1 MNETRDERLGE
12 LLAAHIDAPP
22 AVPEFTERLWQR
34 IEAAGI
40 ERDVRRRS
48 LWRRR
53 PLLAAAVFAAAA
65 AAVLAVSLL
74 GGGDTAVKSPV
85 IEPLLKL
92 GGPADAS
99 AAEVV
104 AKARTAL
111 ATVRALRAHW
121 EWSQASVDIPYDQLP
136 RDASIDEILDSA
148 TVGASDALLSLRSD
162 THGRRAFAL
171 GSGRQLRAQLRGTG

>member
-40 ERDVRRRS
+40 KRDVRRRS

-65 AAVLAVSLL
+65 AVVLAVSLL

-136 RDASIDEILDSA
+136 AGREHRRDPGQRHRRRPL
-148 TVGASDALLSLRSD
+148 ALLSLRSD
-162 THGRRAFAL
+162 AHGRRAFAL
-171 GSGRQLRAQLRGTG
+171 GIGRQLRAQHRGTG